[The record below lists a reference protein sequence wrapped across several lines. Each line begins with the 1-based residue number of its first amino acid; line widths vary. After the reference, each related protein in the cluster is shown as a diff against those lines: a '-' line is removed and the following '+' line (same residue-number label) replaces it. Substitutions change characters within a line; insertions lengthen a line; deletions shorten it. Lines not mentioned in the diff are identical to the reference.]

1 VRTTPDPKS
10 GLVEFR
16 FSFWVWALAS
26 IGTPCVRWRR
36 HDMAAQWRSLA
47 ANVESS
53 ERLLQDVPANDV
65 GEAYRFG
72 SRIQTKGQEP

>member
-1 VRTTPDPKS
+1 MATLNPKICREHAAKCTF
-10 GLVEFR
+10 L
-16 FSFWVWALAS
+16 
-26 IGTPCVRWRR
+26 
-36 HDMAAQWRSLA
+36 DMAEQWRSLA

>member
-1 VRTTPDPKS
+1 MAMLNPKICREHAAKCTQVAETCPP
-10 GLVEFR
+10 GD
-16 FSFWVWALAS
+16 
-26 IGTPCVRWRR
+26 RR
-36 HDMAAQWRSLA
+36 QMFLDMAAQWRSLA